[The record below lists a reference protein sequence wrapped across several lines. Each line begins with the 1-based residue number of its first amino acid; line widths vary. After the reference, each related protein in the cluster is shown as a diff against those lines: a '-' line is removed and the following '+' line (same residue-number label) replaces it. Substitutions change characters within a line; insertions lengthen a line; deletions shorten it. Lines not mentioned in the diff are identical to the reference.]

1 MMSMQKRAAIA
12 EGIVTT
18 RGPIAVAAAV
28 IGNGLEWYNFMLFG
42 VFASVIAKQFFP
54 VANPLSSLLLSLG
67 TFSVGF
73 FMRPLGGTL
82 LGMYSDRNGRKA
94 ALSLTIL
101 LMCVGTAM
109 IALMPSYDRI
119 GLAAPLLL
127 VVARLLQGFSTG
139 GEMGNATA
147 YMREAAPDGRSG
159 YYVSWVYASSS
170 LFIALGLGV
179 GTLVTR
185 GFSPDELDAWGWRV
199 PFLLGL
205 LIGPV
210 GYILR
215 TRIPDP
221 PVHRQTHDRHATPFH
236 DVIQKHPREAF
247 ASGALITL
255 STICT
260 YVVQVYTPIYAV
272 RSLHLPAADGFT
284 ATMVGTVTAGTLI
297 PVAGHF
303 VDRFGP
309 RVFLRLAPTLIIILA
324 LPMFHFLGAA
334 PSLTSLLVYQV
345 AFGMVIALYQG
356 PILTGISEM
365 FPNRALATG
374 LGLSDNIAVSVFGGT
389 AALMITWLIALT
401 GSNLIPAFYLMAGG
415 IVGLLGTLPLRR

>member
-1 MMSMQKRAAIA
+1 MMQQRVTVAASA
-12 EGIVTT
+12 MAVP
-18 RGPIAVAAAV
+18 GPLAVFAAV
-28 IGNGLEWYNFMLFG
+28 IGNGLEWYNFMLYG
-42 VFASVIAKQFFP
+42 VFAAVIARLYFP
-54 VANPLSSLLLSLG
+54 AHDPLTSLLLSLG

-73 FMRPLGGTL
+73 FMRPLGGTV
-82 LGMYSDRNGRKA
+82 LGMYSDRMGRKA

-101 LMCVGTAM
+101 LMCIGTAM
-109 IALMPSYDRI
+109 IALMPTYAQI
-119 GLAAPLLL
+119 GIAAPLLL
-127 VVARLLQGFSTG
+127 MVARLLQGFSTG

-147 YMREAAPDGRSG
+147 FMREYAPPGRSAF
-159 YYVSWVYASSS
+159 YVSWVYASSS

-185 GFSPDELDAWGWRV
+185 GFGPDELEAWGWRV

-215 TRIPDP
+215 TRIADP
-221 PVHRQTHDRHATPFH
+221 PANRRTHDPNATPFR
-236 DVIQKHPREAF
+236 DVMQKYRREAL

-260 YVVQVYTPIYAV
+260 YVLLVYTPIYAV
-272 RSLHLPAADGFT
+272 RTLHLPQSAGFT
-284 ATMVGTVTAGTLI
+284 ATMVGTVTAGVLI
-297 PVAGHF
+297 PVVGHF

-309 RVFLRLAPTLIIILA
+309 RFFLRLAPTLLIILA
-324 LPMFHFLGAA
+324 WPMFSYINDRPNL
-334 PSLTSLLVYQV
+334 SSLLVYQV
-345 AFGMVIALYQG
+345 VFGVVIALYQG
-356 PILTGISEM
+356 PILSGIGDM

-389 AALMITWLIALT
+389 AALIITWLIAVT

-415 IVGLLGTLPLRR
+415 VVGLLGTLPLRR

>member
-1 MMSMQKRAAIA
+1 MQQRVVAADA
-12 EGIVTT
+12 VMAVP
-18 RGPIAVAAAV
+18 GPLAVLAAV
-28 IGNGLEWYNFMLFG
+28 IGNGLEWYNFMLYG
-42 VFASVIAKQFFP
+42 VFAAVIAKLFFP
-54 VANPLSSLLLSLG
+54 TADPLTSLLLSLG

-94 ALSLTIL
+94 ALSLTIM
-101 LMCVGTAM
+101 LMCIGTAM
-109 IALMPSYDRI
+109 IALMPTYAQI
-119 GLAAPLLL
+119 GVSAPLLL
-127 VVARLLQGFSTG
+127 MVARLLQGFSTG

-147 YMREAAPDGRSG
+147 FMREYAPPGRSG
-159 YYVSWVYASSS
+159 FYVSWVYASSS
-170 LFIALGLGV
+170 LFIALGLAV

-185 GFSPDELDAWGWRV
+185 GFTPGELEAWGWRV

-205 LIGPV
+205 LIGPA

-215 TRIPDP
+215 TRIADP
-221 PVHRQTHDRHATPFH
+221 PEHRRTHDPAATPFR
-236 DVIQKHPREAF
+236 DVIHKHPREAL

-260 YVVQVYTPIYAV
+260 YVLLVYTPVYAV
-272 RSLHLPAADGFT
+272 RTLHLPQSAGFT
-284 ATMVGTVTAGTLI
+284 ATMLGTVTAGVLI
-297 PVAGHF
+297 PVVGHY

-309 RVFLRLAPTLIIILA
+309 RFFLRLAPMLLIILA
-324 LPMFHFLGAA
+324 WPMFVFINDA
-334 PSLTSLLVYQV
+334 PSLASLLVYQLV
-345 AFGMVIALYQG
+345 FGVVIALYQG
-356 PILTGISEM
+356 PILSGIGDM

-389 AALMITWLIALT
+389 AALVITWLIALT

-415 IVGLLGTLPLRR
+415 VVGLLGTLPLRR

>member
-1 MMSMQKRAAIA
+1 MQQRVVAVDAVMAAP
-12 EGIVTT
+12 
-18 RGPIAVAAAV
+18 GPLAVLAAV
-28 IGNGLEWYNFMLFG
+28 IGNGLEWYNFMLYG
-42 VFASVIAKQFFP
+42 VFAAVIARLYFP
-54 VANPLSSLLLSLG
+54 AHDQLTSLLLSLG

-94 ALSLTIL
+94 ALSLTIM
-101 LMCVGTAM
+101 LMCIGTAM
-109 IALMPSYDRI
+109 IALMPTYAQI
-119 GLAAPLLL
+119 GVAAPLLL
-127 VVARLLQGFSTG
+127 MLARLLQGFSTG

-147 YMREAAPDGRSG
+147 FMREYAPPGRSAF
-159 YYVSWVYASSS
+159 YVSWVYASSS
-170 LFIALGLGV
+170 LFIALGLAV

-185 GFSPDELDAWGWRV
+185 GFNPDELEAWGWRV

-215 TRIPDP
+215 TRIAEP
-221 PVHRQTHDRHATPFH
+221 PAHRRTHDPAATPFR
-236 DVIQKHPREAF
+236 DVIHKYPREAF

-260 YVVQVYTPIYAV
+260 YVLLVYTPIYAV
-272 RSLHLPAADGFT
+272 RTLHLPQSAGFT
-284 ATMVGTVTAGTLI
+284 ATMFGTVVAGGLI
-297 PVAGHF
+297 PVVGHF

-309 RVFLRLAPTLIIILA
+309 RFFLRLAAILLIIAA
-324 LPMFHFLGAA
+324 LPMFIFINGS
-334 PSLTSLLVYQV
+334 PGLTSLLVYQFV
-345 AFGMVIALYQG
+345 AGVIIALYQG
-356 PILTGISEM
+356 PILSGIGDM

-389 AALMITWLIALT
+389 AALVITWLIALT

-415 IVGLLGTLPLRR
+415 VVGLLGTLPLRR